1 MNVNTAGIIKAAY
14 PEAEGRN
21 ARIISQNAQD
31 NRDPNFLSSDFP
43 RNPPKLYITAESDEF
58 DAVTFAEWQ
67 AEGFDV
73 EYLPMGNGGDEYL
86 QKLRGLRGN
95 QTISAFETFGIIAY
109 GDAASL
115 CLKHYHILDNNP
127 DFKLRLLIAY
137 YPTEIPDPEGRF
149 PNNITAL
156 VHFIAGED
164 VGVTKQT
171 QLVGL
176 QGKKRTSRRTI
187 QPGMGTG
194 GLLQFAFPSYT
205 YQAQAGFAEHDLD
218 EYNMICA
225 DLAWSRSLGTARRAF
240 AQTVDLEHV
249 WEENVQGKFF
259 THSLKP
265 TMSTYTTHKSPHV
278 TYMPTLTGGIGTE
291 ELQEFYSDYFG
302 NPKSLKLTLISR
314 TIGADRIVDEIHV
327 RFKHTQEMSWILP
340 GVPATQKLVRILV
353 ISIVTLRGGKLY
365 HEHVYWDQASVLV
378 QIGALDPDVVPE
390 AARKIG
396 IKKLPI
402 VDGAAASRVLKGW
415 DPETEGEAD
424 NELIPGWHDDDEDE
438 DEGEDEAG
446 DKSAGKKPVG
456 NDEAGDDI
464 GKGKSVAKSD

>member
-1 MNVNTAGIIKAAY
+1 MA
-14 PEAEGRN
+14 
-21 ARIISQNAQD
+21 
-31 NRDPNFLSSDFP
+31 
-43 RNPPKLYITAESDEF
+43 
-58 DAVTFAEWQ
+58 
-67 AEGFDV
+67 
-73 EYLPMGNGGDEYL
+73 
-86 QKLRGLRGN
+86 
-95 QTISAFETFGIIAY
+95 AY
-109 GDAASL
+109 GDAAAL
-115 CLKHYHILDNNP
+115 CLKHYHVLDNNP

-137 YPTEIPDPEGRF
+137 YPTEIPDPQGRF

-171 QLVGL
+171 QLVGI

-194 GLLQFAFPSYT
+194 GLLQLAFPSYT

-240 AQTVDLEHV
+240 AQNVDLERV
-249 WEENVQGKFF
+249 WEENVQGKKQIALFWLRLHQCDVCNNLPHGIAVLKHDIGKFF
-259 THSLKP
+259 THSLQP

-278 TYMPTLTGGIGTE
+278 TYIPTLTGGIGAE
-291 ELQEFYSDYFG
+291 ELQEFYSQYFG
-302 NPKSLKLTLISR
+302 NPKSLKLTLVSR

-327 RFKHTQEMSWILP
+327 RFKHTQEMPWILP
-340 GVPATQKLVRILV
+340 GVPPTQKVVRILV
-353 ISIVTLRGGKLY
+353 VSIVTLRGGKLY

-378 QIGALDPDVVPE
+378 QIGALDPNVVPDT
-390 AARKIG
+390 AQKIG
-396 IKKLPI
+396 IKKMPI
-402 VDGAAASRVLKGW
+402 VGGAAASRVLKGW

-438 DEGEDEAG
+438 DEEDEAG
-446 DKSAGKKPVG
+446 DKSAGKKPAG
-456 NDEAGDDI
+456 SGEAKDEI
-464 GKGKSVAKSD
+464 GKGKSAK